1 MTEIPIFP
9 LNTVLFPGGVLPLRI
24 FEARYIDMVSRCM
37 KAGEGFGVCLIK
49 EGVETGKA
57 KVHAVGTLAEIGD
70 WSRGEDGL
78 LHILARG
85 TRRIRIGK
93 VHAQADGLNL
103 GETELLPADPLLAV
117 PEPRRMLPDILRQ
130 ILQQMEADESQLDY
144 SDAAWVGNRLA
155 EVLPINLAQRQY
167 LLEVDDPLKRL
178 EIINT
183 LVQSLTVQ

>member
-1 MTEIPIFP
+1 
-9 LNTVLFPGGVLPLRI
+9 
-24 FEARYIDMVSRCM
+24 
-37 KAGEGFGVCLIK
+37 
-49 EGVETGKA
+49 
-57 KVHAVGTLAEIGD
+57 
-70 WSRGEDGL
+70 
-78 LHILARG
+78 
-85 TRRIRIGK
+85 
-93 VHAQADGLNL
+93 
-103 GETELLPADPLLAV
+103 
-117 PEPRRMLPDILRQ
+117 MLPDILRQ